1 MGNWERFGAFNQDHQ
16 SSPVYKSQRQA
27 WNQDRGSGQNYQ
39 PRGNKKHFV
48 LDIAGLTFFSRAWSI
63 SDNYIPILNLGS
75 PNNFRGNPTH
85 NNFAPHHSPHSDY
98 HQNAYR
104 PFHRGTPRSEPGP
117 RGGNSYRGAP
127 GFFGTPQ
134 QSNYNQFQGRGGR
147 YNSNPNSDRRNF
159 RGNRGRGRPFNSSKS
174 FDYHSKNEE
183 LWSESGYFHPS
194 MLENPWSDL
203 EVNTN
208 TNSSKAPSSADVS
221 SVKLS
226 DSMIPQVILINYIF
240 GTLEALSV
248 IKSS

>member
-39 PRGNKKHFV
+39 PRGKKKHFL
-48 LDIAGLTFFSRAWSI
+48 LDIGGLRLFSQVWSI
-63 SDNYIPILNLGS
+63 SDNYVPIVYLGS

-85 NNFAPHHSPHSDY
+85 NNFASHHSPHSDY

-183 LWSESGYFHPS
+183 PWSESGYFHPS

-208 TNSSKAPSSADVS
+208 TDTSKAPSSADVS

-226 DSMIPQVILINYIF
+226 DSMIPQVILINYSYGNLDIH
-240 GTLEALSV
+240 LY
-248 IKSS
+248 

>member
-1 MGNWERFGAFNQDHQ
+1 M
-16 SSPVYKSQRQA
+16 Y
-27 WNQDRGSGQNYQ
+27 
-39 PRGNKKHFV
+39 
-48 LDIAGLTFFSRAWSI
+48 
-63 SDNYIPILNLGS
+63 LGS

-85 NNFAPHHSPHSDY
+85 NNFTPNHSPHSDY

-134 QSNYNQFQGRGGR
+134 QSNYNQFQNRGGR
-147 YNSNPNSDRRNF
+147 YNSNPNYDRRSF
-159 RGNRGRGRPFNSSKS
+159 RGNRGRGRPFNNSKC

-183 LWSESGYFHPS
+183 PWSESGYFHPS

-208 TNSSKAPSSADVS
+208 TESLNAPSSADVS

-226 DSMIPQVILINYIF
+226 DSMIPQVILINYLF
-240 GTLEALSV
+240 GNLEAYPSV
-248 IKSS
+248 LRGCNKE